1 MKHYPHHIGDSTVRK
16 HGWNTYDYLS
26 GLRGLPNIACCYAVY
41 FDGSLRYIGSTN
53 DLRNRFSGHAFRHS
67 YAKSFITPWGEFDLP
82 LSITIKYSASR
93 RYGDWLMREAR
104 LIRRLKPVFNKK
116 LKGRAA

>member
-1 MKHYPHHIGDSTVRK
+1 MHNYLFHIGDSEGRMY
-16 HGWNTYDYLS
+16 GWKSFDYLK
-26 GLRGLPNIACCYAVY
+26 GRFELPRVACCYAVY
-41 FDGSLRYIGSTN
+41 FDGVLSYIGSTH

-67 YAKSFITPWGEFDLP
+67 YGKSFITPWGEFDLP
-82 LSITIKYSASR
+82 LKITIKYSVSR

-104 LIRRLKPVFNKK
+104 LIRRLKPVFNKR